1 MIRSVTPMEKRL
13 EQHEPSIGGGQGP
26 VEAGHD
32 WLQFVIECKRHLR
45 DTVCRYRVFS
55 QLHG

>member
-1 MIRSVTPMEKRL
+1 MEKRL
-13 EQHEPSIGGGQGP
+13 EQQEPNIGGGQGP